1 MSHNIKVNVYFGSK
15 QFFDALVQ
23 LKHKVVQKTA
33 YCQRLVASRLNLEFS
48 FDGKKELITDGT
60 ELLTKSVEKAKD
72 GLFTQEDADFAVA
85 QLNRIG
91 LVYNSFRT
99 LYHLQVDESEITEV
113 KASDDVIVDSIEPS
127 MVNDDTED
135 KKTSEEIISEETLTS
150 DDNVANIT
158 PVEAEK
164 APAKRGRKATK

>member
-23 LKHKVVQKTA
+23 LKHKVVPKTA

-85 QLNRIG
+85 QLSRIG

-113 KASDDVIVDSIEPS
+113 KASDDVVVDSNSPIVLMS
-127 MVNDDTED
+127 TQKIRKTL
-135 KKTSEEIISEETLTS
+135 KKLSQKKSLT
-150 DDNVANIT
+150 
-158 PVEAEK
+158 P
-164 APAKRGRKATK
+164 

>member
-23 LKHKVVQKTA
+23 LKHKVVPKTA

-85 QLNRIG
+85 QLSRIG

-113 KASDDVIVDSIEPS
+113 KTSDNVIVDSITSS
-127 MVNDDTED
+127 MVNDDTESQ
-135 KKTSEEIISEETLTS
+135 KEVEENLQ
-150 DDNVANIT
+150 
-158 PVEAEK
+158 EK
-164 APAKRGRKATK
+164 PAVKRGRKK